1 MNNNRLVK
9 KKQPDKV
16 VATPSNAQGVT
27 KQVMTMQRHSIHSG
41 PLPTPEIF
49 QKYDVILP
57 GAAERIMRMAEG
69 ESAHRCSMEVSILQ
83 EQSLSDVRRS
93 AETKRGQIFGLIAV
107 CCIVMLSAYALWLG
121 MEKAAIGLGGI
132 TIVGLVTAFV
142 KGREK

>member
-1 MNNNRLVK
+1 MSNNKLIK

-16 VATPSNAQGVT
+16 VAASPHVPGVT
-27 KQVMTMQRHSIHSG
+27 KQLVMRQHHTLHSG
-41 PLPTPEIF
+41 PLPSPEIF
-49 QKYDVILP
+49 QQYDVILP

-83 EQSLSDVRRS
+83 EQALSDVRRS
-93 AETKRGQIFGLIAV
+93 DETKRGQFFGLIAV
-107 CCIVMLSAYALWLG
+107 CCFVMLSAYALWLG